1 MSEARSRQVIVAGAG
16 IAGLTSA
23 LSFAVRG
30 YPVRIFEQAPK
41 LEESGAGIQLSPNA
55 TRILDR
61 LGVLSALRLT
71 AVRPTAVIIRDAAS
85 LAELGRVPLGASADK
100 RWGAPYITLRRS
112 DLQSALLAHVAREP
126 AIELINGARVREA
139 SLHAHG
145 VTASVETSGG
155 TIRAGGMMLVG
166 ADGVWSSL
174 RGFKRSSAR
183 SRFAGELAWRR
194 TVSANSPAGKA
205 LIDIGVTGA
214 VTAFVHPRFHLVAY
228 PVSGGNAL
236 NLVAIVGGAAM
247 AETWS
252 GNMDIAFLKRAMQG
266 TAPSLRRLADD
277 GDDWRVWP
285 IHTVD
290 AKEQWIDAGGI
301 ALVGDAAHAMTPY
314 AAQGAAMAIEDG
326 ETLAAR
332 VVGRKGTL
340 AAALTAWE
348 KERRSRV
355 ARVSR
360 RGATNGRAWHASG
373 ASAKIRNLY
382 LRMHSPARLAAGF
395 DWLYGWE
402 PPVLK
407 G

>member
-1 MSEARSRQVIVAGAG
+1 MSEARSRQVIIAGAG
-16 IAGLTSA
+16 IAGLTTA

-30 YPVRIFEQAPK
+30 YPVRVFEQATK

-71 AVRPTAVIIRDAAS
+71 AVRPKAVILRDAAS
-85 LAELGRVPLGASADK
+85 LAELGHVPLGAAAEQ
-100 RWGAPYITLRRS
+100 RWRAPYITLRRS

-126 AIELINGARVREA
+126 GIELVTGARVTEA

-145 VTASVETSGG
+145 VTASVRTAGGSTRSGG
-155 TIRAGGMMLVG
+155 LMLVG

-174 RGFKRSSAR
+174 RGLKGVPSK

-194 TVSANSPAGKA
+194 TVSANSQAGKS
-205 LIDIGVTGA
+205 LMEIGVAGA
-214 VTAFVHPRFHLVAY
+214 VTAFMHPGFHLVAY
-228 PVSGGNAL
+228 PVSGGSAL
-236 NLVAIVGGAAM
+236 NLVAITGGAAM

-252 GNMDIAFLKRAMQG
+252 GKMDTTTLKRAMLR
-266 TAPSLRRLADD
+266 TAPALRRLAED
-277 GDDWRVWP
+277 GEAWTVWP
-285 IHTVD
+285 VHTVD
-290 AKEQWIDAGGI
+290 AGEEWISPGGI

-332 VVGRKGTL
+332 VVGRQGTL
-340 AAALTAWE
+340 SAALTAWE
-348 KERRSRV
+348 KERRSRISRV
-355 ARVSR
+355 AR
-360 RGATNGRAWHASG
+360 RGDSNRRAWHASG
-373 ASAKIRNLY
+373 AVARMRNLY
-382 LRMHSPARLAAGF
+382 LRLHSPKRLAAGL

-402 PPVLK
+402 PPVIK